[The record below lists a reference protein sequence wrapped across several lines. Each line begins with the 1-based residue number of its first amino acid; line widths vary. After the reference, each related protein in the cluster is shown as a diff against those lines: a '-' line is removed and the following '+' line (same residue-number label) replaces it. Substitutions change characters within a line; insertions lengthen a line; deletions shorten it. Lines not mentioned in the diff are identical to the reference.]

1 MIEWMAFVTVFV
13 TALGSAVFVV
23 ALYSL
28 GIRFLAVPAPAPRSA
43 DGSLA
48 PSGPS
53 RDDEEDD
60 IEEAAHPRWATALAY
75 FFFGLSALAVIAG
88 IFLIIPA
95 LHPW

>member
-1 MIEWMAFVTVFV
+1 MIDWMAFVTVFGA
-13 TALGSAVFVV
+13 ALGSAVFVV

-28 GIRFLAVPAPAPRSA
+28 GIRFLAIPAP
-43 DGSLA
+43 DGSVDT
-48 PSGPS
+48 SGPA

-75 FFFGLSALAVIAG
+75 TFFGLSGLAAVAG
-88 IFLIIPA
+88 VFLIVPA